1 VIDPPARPGKG
12 AYSTMSKQSEKKSVD
27 DKQLAKLAQP
37 LIKEGIAASG
47 VIKKLRESGYSFS
60 GKRVRA
66 LYARKPA
73 AKKESAKGAAK
84 GKGKATPKPKP
95 AAKKT
100 AKAEQPATEEAA
112 TA

>member
-1 VIDPPARPGKG
+1 
-12 AYSTMSKQSEKKSVD
+12 MSKQSEKKSVD

-37 LIKEGIAASG
+37 LIREGIAASG

-66 LYARKPA
+66 LYATAKPAAA
-73 AKKESAKGAAK
+73 AKKEAPAKGAAK

-95 AAKKT
+95 AAKKATKPEPTLTDGDSQNRLT
-100 AKAEQPATEEAA
+100 A
-112 TA
+112 